1 MQVSVEPIIGIV
13 LGIDYVNDVP
23 TADENVSV
31 DLIRISLFII
41 NIYIAL
47 DR

>member
-1 MQVSVEPIIGIV
+1 MQVSIEPIVGIV

-23 TADENVSV
+23 TSNEDISV
-31 DLIRISLFII
+31 DLIRISLFVI

>member
-1 MQVSVEPIIGIV
+1 MQINIEPIMGIMF
-13 LGIDYVNDVP
+13 GIDYINDVP
-23 TADENVSV
+23 TPDEDVSV
-31 DLIRISLFII
+31 DLIRISLFVI